1 MENIL
6 ILEFL
11 ESFLGKGKK
20 TSRGNYAF
28 KCPNGC
34 KADKYKLEININ
46 TNESGENPWSCWI
59 CGEEKNFKGK
69 KIRNLVKK
77 LNLDPKYLAKLK
89 TLIKP
94 SKSQEYFTKSE
105 ILQLPEEFKKFDTT
119 LEAKQAMRYL
129 KRRGISK
136 CDIERYNIGYC
147 SSGQYSGRVIV
158 PSYDGE
164 NQLNYYV
171 GRSYFE
177 DENNKIKAPSTSK
190 DIIGFELFINWNLPI
205 IICEGAFDAI
215 SIRRNVIP
223 LFGKTISNSLFKK
236 LVNNKVRDIYLI
248 LDQDAIKNAIKYAEK
263 LMNYNK
269 NVYLV
274 ELDGKDPNLL
284 GFEKINKLIN
294 ETKPLKFS
302 DLMILK
308 MKYGK

>member
-77 LNLDPKYLAKLK
+77 LNLDQRYLDKLK

-136 CDIERYNIGYC
+136 YDIERYNIGYC

-158 PSYDGE
+158 PSYDEE
-164 NQLNYYV
+164 NNLNYYV

-215 SIRRNVIP
+215 SIRRNVVP

-274 ELDGKDPNLL
+274 ELSGKDPNLL

>member
-1 MENIL
+1 
-6 ILEFL
+6 
-11 ESFLGKGKK
+11 
-20 TSRGNYAF
+20 
-28 KCPNGC
+28 
-34 KADKYKLEININ
+34 
-46 TNESGENPWSCWI
+46 
-59 CGEEKNFKGK
+59 
-69 KIRNLVKK
+69 
-77 LNLDPKYLAKLK
+77 
-89 TLIKP
+89 
-94 SKSQEYFTKSE
+94 
-105 ILQLPEEFKKFDTT
+105 
-119 LEAKQAMRYL
+119 MRYL

-248 LDQDAIKNAIKYAEK
+248 LDQDAIKNAIRYAEK

>member
-77 LNLDPKYLAKLK
+77 LNLDQRYLDKLK

-136 CDIERYNIGYC
+136 YDIERYNIGYC

-158 PSYDGE
+158 PSYDEE
-164 NQLNYYV
+164 NNLNYYV

-190 DIIGFELFINWNLPI
+190 DIIVFELFINWNLPI

-215 SIRRNVIP
+215 SIRRNVVP

-274 ELDGKDPNLL
+274 ELSGKDPNLL

>member
-77 LNLDPKYLAKLK
+77 LNLDQRYLDKLK

-136 CDIERYNIGYC
+136 YDIERYNIGYC

-158 PSYDGE
+158 PSYDEE
-164 NQLNYYV
+164 NNLNYYV

-177 DENNKIKAPSTSK
+177 DESNKIKAPSTSK

-215 SIRRNVIP
+215 SIRRNVVP

-274 ELDGKDPNLL
+274 ELSGKDPNLL